1 MDMTVVVILFLIVA
15 VVIFGVKAVYII
27 RPYEKGLVE
36 RLGKFN
42 RTEDSGLALVIP
54 FFETLIQVDMRE
66 QVIDVQPQQV
76 ITKENV
82 GVTVDAVIYFQVT
95 DPFRVVYNVADFET
109 AVLKLAQTNLRQAIG
124 ELDLDATLTS
134 RETVNVKLK
143 NVLDEA
149 TDKWG
154 VKVTRVEMQKI
165 DPPDDISDAMSR
177 QMKAERERRAVILE
191 AEGIKKAAVLKAEG
205 DKQAIILEAEG
216 QAQAVRK
223 RAEAEKFRQATVA
236 DGEGQAIEKVF
247 KAIHNGNPTQDLLA
261 IKYLDSLNEIAKGP
275 ANKIFLPYE
284 ISGVLG
290 ALGAMAETFAAKTK
304 DVKRKAKE

>member
-15 VVIFGVKAVYII
+15 VVVFGVKAVYIV
-27 RPYEKGLVE
+27 RPYEKALVE

-42 RTEDSGLALVIP
+42 RTEGPGLALVIP
-54 FFETLIQVDMRE
+54 FFESLIQVDMRE

-95 DPFRVVYNVADFET
+95 DPFRVVYNVAEFET

-124 ELDLDATLTS
+124 GLDLDETLTS
-134 RETVNVKLK
+134 RETVNIKLK
-143 NVLDEA
+143 EILDVA

-177 QMKAERERRAVILE
+177 QMKAERERRAVILD
-191 AEGIKKAAVLKAEG
+191 AEGIKKAAILRAEG
-205 DKQAIILEAEG
+205 DKQATILKAEG
-216 QAQAVRK
+216 DAEAVRK
-223 RAEAEKFRQATVA
+223 TAVAEKFRQATVA
-236 DGEGQAIEKVF
+236 EGEGQAIERVF
-247 KAIHNGNPTQDLLA
+247 EAIHTGKPTKDLLA
-261 IKYLDSLNEIAKGP
+261 IRYLDSLARIAEGP

-284 ISGVLG
+284 ISGVLS
-290 ALGAMAETFAAKTK
+290 AMGAMAEVFGNQAKA
-304 DVKRKAKE
+304 VKNKN

>member
-1 MDMTVVVILFLIVA
+1 MTVVVILFLIVA
-15 VVIFGVKAVYII
+15 VVVFGVKAVYIV
-27 RPYEKGLVE
+27 RPYEKALVE

-42 RTEDSGLALVIP
+42 RTEGPGLALVIP
-54 FFETLIQVDMRE
+54 FIETLIQVDMRE

-82 GVTVDAVIYFQVT
+82 GVTVDAVVYFQVT
-95 DPFRVVYNVADFET
+95 DPFRVVYNVAEFEI

-124 ELDLDATLTS
+124 ELDLDETLTS
-134 RETVNVKLK
+134 RETVNKKLK
-143 NVLDEA
+143 DILDEA

-177 QMKAERERRAVILE
+177 QMKAERERRAVILD

-205 DKQAIILEAEG
+205 DKQAIILKAEG

-223 RAEAEKFRQATVA
+223 TAEAEKFRQATVA
-236 DGEGQAIEKVF
+236 EGEGQAIERVF
-247 KAIHNGNPTQDLLA
+247 AAIHNGKPTQDLLA
-261 IKYLDSLNEIAKGP
+261 IKYLESLTEISKGS

-290 ALGAMAETFAAKTK
+290 AMGAMAETFAAKTK
-304 DVKRKAKE
+304 DVKKKIKE

>member
-1 MDMTVVVILFLIVA
+1 MTVVVILFLIVA